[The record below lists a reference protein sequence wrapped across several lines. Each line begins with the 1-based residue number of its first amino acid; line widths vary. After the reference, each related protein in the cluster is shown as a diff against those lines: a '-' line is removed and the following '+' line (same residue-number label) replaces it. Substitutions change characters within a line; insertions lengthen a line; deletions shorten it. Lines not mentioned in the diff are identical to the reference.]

1 MRLWSGLK
9 TGSDAS
15 AGEGAGLHLSRRRL
29 VLFLLGLLVVVTL
42 LILMPAL
49 AHPSLTNADL
59 RGIAPER
66 QIALQQAQAQLRDGV
81 RASLLQAIAG
91 AVIVLGAVA
100 TWRQVRVNQDGH
112 LTAQFSRA
120 VEHVG
125 EDNIDVRI
133 GGIYALE
140 RIART
145 SPQDR
150 MTIIFMLTA
159 FVRNHAPWPQNGSH
173 PTPDVDTSLAWLR
186 VRQPDVQA
194 ALNVLGRQ
202 ASGRAG
208 GRLYL
213 ARTDLRSLQMN
224 DDADLSDANFH
235 HANLAR
241 AWLQGAILKRSGFKN
256 CDLRMAN
263 LAQADLRWANL
274 QGAHLQGASLR
285 GADLRNADLRGADL
299 TGTDLTDALLG

>member
-1 MRLWSGLK
+1 MLL
-9 TGSDAS
+9 
-15 AGEGAGLHLSRRRL
+15 GAGVLVAATLL
-29 VLFLLGLLVVVTL
+29 VLV
-42 LILMPAL
+42 PAL
-49 AHPSLTNADL
+49 AHPPLSPSDL
-59 RGIAPER
+59 GGVATAER
-66 QIALQQAQAQLRDGV
+66 QIALQQAQAQLRDGL
-81 RASLLQAIAG
+81 RASLLQAVAGVVIA
-91 AVIVLGAVA
+91 LGALA

-125 EDNIDVRI
+125 EENLDVRI

-145 SPQDR
+145 SPEDQV
-150 MTIIFMLTA
+150 TIIFMLTA
-159 FVRNHAPWPQNGSH
+159 FVRNHAPWPDGGESH
-173 PTPDVDTSLAWLR
+173 PTPVVDTTVAWLR

-194 ALNVLGRQ
+194 AMNVLGRR
-202 ASGRAG
+202 AAGRSS

-224 DDADLSDANFH
+224 DGTELTDANFH

-241 AWLQGAILKRSGFKN
+241 AWLRAVNLRNSGFRN
-256 CDLRMAN
+256 CDLRLAN
-263 LAQADLRWANL
+263 LAQADLRSADFR
-274 QGAHLQGASLR
+274 GAHLRGADLR

-299 TGTDLTDALLG
+299 TGADLTGADLTDAVLDQGRP